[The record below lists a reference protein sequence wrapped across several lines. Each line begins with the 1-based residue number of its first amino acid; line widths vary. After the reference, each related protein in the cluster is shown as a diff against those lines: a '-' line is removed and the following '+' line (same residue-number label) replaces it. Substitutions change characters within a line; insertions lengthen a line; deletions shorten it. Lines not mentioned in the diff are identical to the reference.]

1 MSEKAALLIK
11 KDGEWVAVPVL
22 AGVSPVAT
30 VVETADG
37 AVITITDKAGT
48 TTATVKNGA
57 KGDPGTNGTT
67 PVKGT
72 DYFTAADKA
81 DMVAQVKAA
90 LPKLTLTGVDADGV
104 THTYTLYGE

>member
-1 MSEKAALLIK
+1 MSEKAALMIK

-22 AGVSPVAT
+22 AVVSPVAT

-37 AVITITDKAGT
+37 SVITITDKAGT
-48 TTATVKNGA
+48 TTATVKNG
-57 KGDPGTNGTT
+57 KT
-67 PVKGT
+67 PVAGT

-90 LPKLTLTGVDADGV
+90 LPKLTLSGVDADGV